1 MIARNSTTFIYVML
15 LWFVI
20 NGSDIKQYI
29 GAGLILAMAIL
40 FGTSGQVVVNSFVI
54 VYIATL
60 IYFVDLI
67 FDIWRL
73 DHNTGIRIIF
83 LRDALETLSQ
93 TYGIG
98 VGKEALVNN
107 YSAFNHTHID
117 WERDFGSYMATSLHN
132 SFAAIAFRLGIM
144 GAVLFILFLF
154 TQAFPRKLEDLKTVR
169 LTSCVFFIFFVTL
182 LVNVGLESPTFI
194 IGIGWMIGLNLSLIE
209 KNQRVRVT

>member
-1 MIARNSTTFIYVML
+1 M
-15 LWFVI
+15 
-20 NGSDIKQYI
+20 
-29 GAGLILAMAIL
+29 ILAMAIL

-54 VYIATL
+54 AIIICAPWPRLVALGAIVGIVIVYIAIL
-60 IYFVDLI
+60 IYFDDLI

-83 LRDALETLSQ
+83 LRDALEALSQ

-98 VGKEALVNN
+98 VGKEALVNT

-117 WERDFGSYMATSLHN
+117 WERDFGSYMTTSLHN

-182 LVNVGLESPTFI
+182 FVNVRLESPTFI